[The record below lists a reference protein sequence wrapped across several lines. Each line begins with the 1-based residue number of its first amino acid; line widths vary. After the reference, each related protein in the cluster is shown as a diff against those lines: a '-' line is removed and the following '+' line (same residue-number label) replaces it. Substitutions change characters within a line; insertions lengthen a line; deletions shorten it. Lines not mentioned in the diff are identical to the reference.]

1 MAWSIVVRAHQTLP
15 TEGGFKPRNARGV
28 GQPSWPVLPSSHR
41 GTTPGQPGEGRTRD
55 CSVKREARR
64 TEQHTARP
72 VRRMS
77 VEIDRLSAPVYLA
90 VWLIALVAASAASST
105 PAPGD
110 TPAAPHETSMK
121 LGCGSGPLAQLAMVV
136 FGLNTDHPHYSW
148 KIVTP
153 LLFETYTRLFAG
165 LTVTKFG
172 YGGTGRTD
180 TSFVFPSITMRLVDM
195 ESVT

>member
-1 MAWSIVVRAHQTLP
+1 MTATAAQVVRKIFSI
-15 TEGGFKPRNARGV
+15 GK
-28 GQPSWPVLPSSHR
+28 SHS
-41 GTTPGQPGEGRTRD
+41 GRTDPNRSWNEGSSK
-55 CSVKREARR
+55 CSN
-64 TEQHTARP
+64 
-72 VRRMS
+72 
-77 VEIDRLSAPVYLA
+77 
-90 VWLIALVAASAASST
+90 
-105 PAPGD
+105 PAPSARHRDPFGSV
-110 TPAAPHETSMK
+110 A
-121 LGCGSGPLAQLAMVV
+121 GCPWRSLAS
-136 FGLNTDHPHYSW
+136 TTHYSW

>member
-1 MAWSIVVRAHQTLP
+1 MHPAIDFAEQKNGTPH
-15 TEGGFKPRNARGV
+15 V
-28 GQPSWPVLPSSHR
+28 GLPSRQSSLQL
-41 GTTPGQPGEGRTRD
+41 PAEL
-55 CSVKREARR
+55 AIYRR
-64 TEQHTARP
+64 RRQLLKVPYEVP
-72 VRRMS
+72 LELWVRC
-77 VEIDRLSAPVYLA
+77 
-90 VWLIALVAASAASST
+90 AA
-105 PAPGD
+105 
-110 TPAAPHETSMK
+110 
-121 LGCGSGPLAQLAMVV
+121 
-136 FGLNTDHPHYSW
+136 PHYSW